1 MLTYSS
7 FRDVMVAMGQIPDN
21 LLGFEASGVI
31 THVGR
36 QVTAFKRG
44 DKVCTLGHGA
54 HGTVFRNKASFCQNI
69 PDGLSFEAA
78 ATLPLVHCTAFY
90 ALVHIARVQR
100 KQTVLIHA
108 AAGGVGQAAIQI
120 AKHHEAEVFAT
131 VGSAE
136 KKKLIKDLY
145 DIPEDHI
152 FNSRDLSFA
161 KGVLRMT
168 NERGVDCVL
177 NSLSGEALQESWRC
191 VAPFGTFV
199 EIGLKDIL
207 SNSNLEMRPFI
218 QDASFTFINLKHVMA
233 GNPLLLT
240 KIMNGAFDY
249 VRQGVTRPVSP
260 ITVYP
265 ISEVENAFRLMQTG
279 KHQGKIAISWAGT
292 GAVPVL
298 HRPKASM
305 ALNPHASYLLVGGFG
320 GIGRSLAHLLVRL
333 GARHLCFISRSGAK
347 SPEAEVLVRELE
359 ALGVKIRVYSCD
371 IAHMEDLAET
381 FKDYAASMPPCK
393 GVFQCAMALRDTLFE
408 RMSHKQWIE
417 SLQPKVQGS
426 WNLHSLMPKELD
438 FCIFLSSF
446 TGIFGH
452 RTQSNY
458 AAGGTYEDALAHYR
472 VSRGLKAVT
481 IDLGIM
487 RGVGVLAE
495 QGSTDYFKE
504 WEEPFGVREKE
515 LHLLVEKI
523 IAAETGGPSV
533 KGSRPI
539 PPQII
544 TGLAT
549 GGAAKAA
556 GIRTPYYF
564 SDPRFSH
571 LALTGLSSAG
581 NSETADGT
589 ASTANPLKDFP
600 AVAATDAATA
610 CQNLTAALVVRVAKS
625 LQTAPSEIAT
635 ARPLHTYGVDSLVAI
650 EIVNWLLKETKM
662 AVTVFEVLASIP
674 ITEFAARLVD
684 KCQKSATK

>member
-1 MLTYSS
+1 
-7 FRDVMVAMGQIPDN
+7 MVAMGQIPDN

-31 THVGR
+31 THAGK
-36 QVTAFKRG
+36 QVSAFKPG

-54 HGTVFRNKASFCQNI
+54 HATVFRNKASFCQNI

-90 ALVHIARVQR
+90 ALVHIARLQP

-120 AKHHEAEVFAT
+120 AKHHQAEIFAT
-131 VGSAE
+131 VGSPE
-136 KKKLIKDLY
+136 KKKLIQDLY
-145 DIPEDHI
+145 GIPDDHI

-168 NERGVDCVL
+168 HGRGVDCVL

-191 VAPFGTFV
+191 VAPFGSFV

-207 SNSNLEMRPFI
+207 SNSSLEMRPFI
-218 QDASFTFINLKHVMA
+218 QDASFTFINLKHVMV
-233 GNPLLLT
+233 GNPLLLA

-260 ITVYP
+260 INVYP
-265 ISEVENAFRLMQTG
+265 VSEIENAFRLMQTG
-279 KHQGKIAISWAGT
+279 KHQGKIAISWAGS

-298 HRPKASM
+298 RRPKTSV
-305 ALNPHASYLLVGGFG
+305 ALNPDASYLLVGGLG

-333 GARHLCFISRSGAK
+333 GARYLCFISRSGAK
-347 SPEAEVLVRELE
+347 SREAQTLVRELE

-371 IAHMEDLAET
+371 IVHMKDLAKT
-381 FKDYAASMPPCK
+381 FKDYAANMPPCK

-408 RMSHKQWIE
+408 RMSHKQWTE

-426 WNLHSLMPKELD
+426 WNLHSLMPQELD

-446 TGIFGH
+446 VGIFGH

-472 VSRGLKAVT
+472 VSRGLKAVS

-487 RGVGVLAE
+487 RDVGVLAE

-504 WEEPFGVREKE
+504 WEKPFGVREKE
-515 LHLLVEKI
+515 LHLLIEKI
-523 IAAETGGPSV
+523 ITAETGNSSAKDSPV
-533 KGSRPI
+533 I

-549 GGAAKAA
+549 GGAAQAA

-571 LALTGLSSAG
+571 LALTGLSAG
-581 NSETADGT
+581 ASEAADG
-589 ASTANPLKDFP
+589 SSSSANPLKDFP

-610 CQNLTAALVVRVAKS
+610 SQNLTAALALRVAKS
-625 LQTAPSEIAT
+625 LQTAPSEIDT

-662 AVTVFEVLASIP
+662 AVTVFDVLASIP
-674 ITEFAARLVD
+674 IVDFAARLVD
-684 KCQKSATK
+684 KCQKSAAT